1 MSYTSLDVKPC
12 FDLRQRQ
19 TDRYNKQRAKRK
31 YKLHFRCLLIWA
43 KSIAQHWSKKV
54 LFLSYLSFKTKKKLG
69 VGWWWWGGLSKN
81 LVKPWA

>member
-31 YKLHFRCLLIWA
+31 YKLENNIGDIF
-43 KSIAQHWSKKV
+43 
-54 LFLSYLSFKTKKKLG
+54 
-69 VGWWWWGGLSKN
+69 
-81 LVKPWA
+81 